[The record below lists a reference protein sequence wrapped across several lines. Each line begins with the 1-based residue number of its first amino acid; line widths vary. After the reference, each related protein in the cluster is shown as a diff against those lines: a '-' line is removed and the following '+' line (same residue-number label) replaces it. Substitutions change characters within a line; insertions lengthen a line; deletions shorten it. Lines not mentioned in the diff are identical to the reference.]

1 MQNWHKCLSLL
12 CGSTQNFTTYTKR
25 IPVRIAGISEGIVNK
40 GIHLNRCLQRNRNR
54 KQEPSTLSALFK
66 PVHVERNID
75 EYDVGSEL
83 AGKLEKPA
91 ILKILNNFTQRREVK
106 LLCQENG
113 LDNYLQHQAFA
124 SFRRYC
130 IESENLP
137 VDLHIVFSDIIK
149 GAGHVDDIF
158 PYFLSHSKSLFP
170 HLDCMDDLKK
180 ISDLRTP
187 ANWYPSARAITRK
200 IIFHAGPTNS
210 GKTYHALERFLSAK
224 SGVYCGP
231 LKLLAT
237 EVFNK
242 TNERGTPCDLVT
254 GEERKYGIN
263 ENTPAAHVA
272 CTVEMTSINTPY
284 EVAVID
290 EIQQLR
296 DPQRGWAWTRAF
308 LGLVAEE
315 IHVCGELGAVELLQ
329 KICETTNETVEVHN
343 YKRLTELTIEDKA
356 LTTLDNVQPGDC
368 IVCFSKNDIY
378 SVSREIEAR
387 GKEVAVIYGG
397 LPPGTKLAQAAK
409 FNDSDNSCKVM
420 VATDAIGMGLNLSIR
435 RIIFFSLTKPTI
447 NEKGEREVDIISV
460 SSALQIAGRAGRY
473 RTQWEHGYVTTY
485 KSEDLPKL
493 SKLMEQTPE
502 PLKQAGLHPTA
513 DQIELYAYHLPNSS
527 LSNLMDIFVNLCTVD
542 DSLYF
547 MCNTEDFKFLA
558 EMIQHVPLSL
568 RVRYLFC
575 CAPIN
580 RKMAF
585 VCSMFLKIARQY
597 SRNEPITFD
606 FISKNCGWPLSL
618 PKTILDLVH
627 LESVFDVMDLYLWLS
642 YRFIDLF
649 PDSPAV
655 RIAQKELDE
664 IIRQG
669 VFQITRLL
677 KNSET
682 NTYSTRRSSIQGK
695 GSSYKNVIIT
705 MYRHLLF
712 VFINLESSAGS
723 AGIRGRLTDRLIAQ
737 GLLTPAMLSELR
749 KEWDAQHR
757 TSSASEQPI
766 NSEDMETYDQNDI
779 DDGFNRK
786 TRRKRRK

>member
-1 MQNWHKCLSLL
+1 MQNSHKCLSLL
-12 CGSTQNFTTYTKR
+12 REATQNFTIKNASYTKSF
-25 IPVRIAGISEGIVNK
+25 PVTFAGINGVMVSK
-40 GIHLNRCLQRNRNR
+40 GMHLSRCLQRNRNR
-54 KQEPSTLSALFK
+54 KQEPTNLSALFK
-66 PVHVERNID
+66 PVHVQRNVD
-75 EYDVGSEL
+75 EHDVGSEL
-83 AGKLEKPA
+83 VGKLEKPA
-91 ILKILNNFTQRREVK
+91 ILRILNNFTQRHEIK
-106 LLCQENG
+106 TLCQENG

-137 VDLHIVFSDIIK
+137 VDIHIIFSDIIK

-158 PYFLSHSKSLFP
+158 PYFLRHAKSIFP

-187 ANWYPSARAITRK
+187 ANWYPSARNITRK

-210 GKTYHALERFLSAK
+210 GKTYHALERFLSAE

-242 TNERGTPCDLVT
+242 ANERGTPCDLVT

-263 ENTPAAHVA
+263 ENTAAAHVA
-272 CTVEMTSINTPY
+272 CTVEMTSVNRPY
-284 EVAVID
+284 KVAVID

-296 DPQRGWAWTRAF
+296 DRQRGWAWTRAF
-308 LGLVAEE
+308 LGLIAEE
-315 IHVCGELGAVELLQ
+315 VHVCGELGAVELLQ
-329 KICETTNETVEVHN
+329 KICETTNETVEVRS
-343 YKRLTELTIEDKA
+343 YKRLTELTVEDKA
-356 LTTLDNVQPGDC
+356 LITLDNVQPGDC

-409 FNDSDNSCKVM
+409 FNDPDNSCKVM

-435 RIIFFSLTKPTI
+435 RIVFYSLTKPTM
-447 NEKGEREVDIISV
+447 NEKGEREIDTISV

-493 SKLMEQTPE
+493 SQILEQTPE

-513 DQIELYAYHLPNSS
+513 DQIELYAYHLPNST

-547 MCNTEDFKFLA
+547 MCNIEDFKFLA
-558 EMIQHVPLSL
+558 EMIQHVPLPL
-568 RVRYLFC
+568 RARYVFC

-606 FISKNCGWPLSL
+606 FISKNCGWPLNL

-642 YRFIDLF
+642 YRFMDLF
-649 PDSPAV
+649 PDASTV
-655 RIAQKELDE
+655 RIAQRDLDE

-677 KNSET
+677 KNSESA
-682 NTYSTRRSSIQGK
+682 TYSTRR
-695 GSSYKNVIIT
+695 IT
-705 MYRHLLF
+705 QTKEGG
-712 VFINLESSAGS
+712 VGS

-737 GLLTPAMLSELR
+737 GLLTPAMLKELR
-749 KEWDAQHR
+749 KEWDAQQQIL
-757 TSSASEQPI
+757 SANEQPI
-766 NSEDMETYDQNDI
+766 NNEDLKNYDQNDT
-779 DDGFNRK
+779 DDDNVFSRK
-786 TRRKRRK
+786 SRRKRRK

>member
-1 MQNWHKCLSLL
+1 MQNSRHSINLL
-12 CGSTQNFTTYTKR
+12 NTLARNLNLRSTQHSHSPLSSSDLTSTKYVHLSCFIQAR
-25 IPVRIAGISEGIVNK
+25 NK
-40 GIHLNRCLQRNRNR
+40 KTGPQHV
-54 KQEPSTLSALFK
+54 SSLFK
-66 PVHVERNID
+66 PVPVPREADQN
-75 EYDVGSEL
+75 DVGTEMV
-83 AGKLEKPA
+83 GKLAKTEL
-91 ILKILNNFTQRREVK
+91 LKILNRFTQKREIK
-106 LLCQENG
+106 ILCIENG
-113 LDNYLQHQAFA
+113 LDSYLQQQAFA

-130 IESENLP
+130 IEADNLP
-137 VDLHIVFSDIIK
+137 VDLHITVSDIVQN
-149 GAGHVDDIF
+149 AGHIDDIF
-158 PYFLSHSKSLFP
+158 PYFLRHAKTIFP

-187 ANWYPSARAITRK
+187 ANWYPSARTITRK
-200 IIFHAGPTNS
+200 IVFHAGPTNS
-210 GKTYHALERFLSAK
+210 GKTYHAMERFLSAK

-242 TNERGTPCDLVT
+242 SNEKGTPCDLVT
-254 GEERKYGIN
+254 GEERKFGIN
-263 ENTPAAHVA
+263 EETPASHVA
-272 CTVEMTSINTPY
+272 CTVEMTSVNTPY

-308 LGLVAEE
+308 LGLIAEE
-315 IHVCGELGAVELLQ
+315 VHVCGEAGALELLQ

-343 YKRLTELTIEDKA
+343 YERLTELTIEDSA
-356 LTTLDNVQPGDC
+356 LLSLDYIQPGDC

-409 FNDSDNSCKVM
+409 FNDPENSCKVM

-435 RIIFFSLTKPTI
+435 RIIFFSIIKPGM
-447 NEKGEREVDIISV
+447 NEKGERELDTISV

-473 RTQWEHGYVTTY
+473 RTQWEHGYVTTF
-485 KSEDLPKL
+485 KSDDLHVLRKIL
-493 SKLMEQTPE
+493 AEKPE

-513 DQIELYAYHLPNSS
+513 DQIELYAYHLPKST

-547 MCNTEDFKFLA
+547 MCNIEDFKFLA
-558 EMIQHVPLSL
+558 EMIEHVQLPLRS
-568 RVRYLFC
+568 RYLFC

-580 RKMAF
+580 KKMPF

-606 FISKNCGWPLSL
+606 FITRNCGWPFAL
-618 PKTILDLVH
+618 PKTIIDLMH

-642 YRFIDLF
+642 YRFMDLF
-649 PDSPAV
+649 PDAAAV
-655 RIAQKELDE
+655 REAQKELDE
-664 IIRQG
+664 IIQQG

-677 KNSET
+677 KNSEASQSAADGDVSY
-682 NTYSTRRSSIQGK
+682 NIRHSTHMREPRIP
-695 GSSYKNVIIT
+695 
-705 MYRHLLF
+705 
-712 VFINLESSAGS
+712 SAS
-723 AGIRGRLTDRLIAQ
+723 RGRLTDRLLAQ
-737 GLLTPAMLSELR
+737 GLLTPGMLSELR
-749 KEWDAQHR
+749 KEWDAQQQALADR
-757 TSSASEQPI
+757 IA
-766 NSEDMETYDQNDI
+766 
-779 DDGFNRK
+779 DDSTLSDGDESKSNAYAK
-786 TRRKRRK
+786 ARRKHRK

>member
-1 MQNWHKCLSLL
+1 MQNSHKCLSLL
-12 CGSTQNFTTYTKR
+12 REATQNFTIKNATYTKSF
-25 IPVRIAGISEGIVNK
+25 PVRIAGINGVMVSK
-40 GIHLNRCLQRNRNR
+40 GMHLSRCLQRNRNR
-54 KQEPSTLSALFK
+54 KQEPTNLSALFK
-66 PVHVERNID
+66 PVHVQRNVD
-75 EYDVGSEL
+75 EHDVGSEL
-83 AGKLEKPA
+83 VGKLEKPA
-91 ILKILNNFTQRREVK
+91 ILRILNNFTQRHEIK
-106 LLCQENG
+106 TLCQENG
-113 LDNYLQHQAFA
+113 LDNYLQQQAFA

-137 VDLHIVFSDIIK
+137 VDIHIIFSDIVK

-158 PYFLSHSKSLFP
+158 PYFLRHAKSIFP

-187 ANWYPSARAITRK
+187 ANWYPSARNITRK

-210 GKTYHALERFLSAK
+210 GKTYHALERFLSAE

-242 TNERGTPCDLVT
+242 ANERGTPCDLVT

-263 ENTPAAHVA
+263 ENTAAAHVA
-272 CTVEMTSINTPY
+272 CTVEMTSVNRPY
-284 EVAVID
+284 KVAVID

-296 DPQRGWAWTRAF
+296 DRQRGWAWTRAF
-308 LGLVAEE
+308 LGLIAEE
-315 IHVCGELGAVELLQ
+315 VHVCGEAGAVELLQ
-329 KICETTNETVEVHN
+329 KICETTNETVEVRS
-343 YKRLTELTIEDKA
+343 YKRLTELTVEDKA
-356 LTTLDNVQPGDC
+356 LITLDNVQPGDC

-409 FNDSDNSCKVM
+409 FNDPDNSCKVM

-435 RIIFFSLTKPTI
+435 RIVFYSLTKPTM
-447 NEKGEREVDIISV
+447 NEKGEREIDTISV

-493 SKLMEQTPE
+493 SQILEQTPE

-527 LSNLMDIFVNLCTVD
+527 LSNLMDIFVNLSTVD

-547 MCNTEDFKFLA
+547 MCNIEDFKFLA
-558 EMIQHVPLSL
+558 EMIQHVPLPL
-568 RVRYLFC
+568 RARYVFC

-585 VCSMFLKIARQY
+585 VCSMLLKIARQY

-642 YRFIDLF
+642 YRFMDLF
-649 PDSPAV
+649 PDASTV
-655 RIAQKELDE
+655 RIAQRDLDE

-677 KNSET
+677 KNSESV
-682 NTYSTRRSSIQGK
+682 TYSTRR
-695 GSSYKNVIIT
+695 IT
-705 MYRHLLF
+705 QTK
-712 VFINLESSAGS
+712 ESGVGN

-737 GLLTPAMLSELR
+737 GLLTPAMLKELR
-749 KEWDAQHR
+749 KEWDAQQQIP
-757 TSSASEQPI
+757 SANEQPI
-766 NSEDMETYDQNDI
+766 NSRDLENYDQNDT
-779 DDGFNRK
+779 DDDNVFSRK